1 MNHMTQ
7 NIAKPLKFKGLTQKQ
22 AIKDILVRYYPDS
35 SKRTQHTLKTVNTI
49 RKEIGDAYTQKFVD
63 KFWES
68 GEQKMIF
75 KLRRGIEI
83 VMWIR

>member
-1 MNHMTQ
+1 MTTK
-7 NIAKPLKFKGLTQKQ
+7 NANTLKFKGLTRKQ
-22 AIKDILVRYYPDS
+22 ATKDILIRFYPDS

-49 RKEIGDAYTQKFVD
+49 RTEIGDAFTQKFVD

-68 GEQKMIF
+68 GEQKMVF

>member
-1 MNHMTQ
+1 MTTATR
-7 NIAKPLKFKGLTQKQ
+7 NTLAFKGLTQKQ
-22 AIKDILVRYYPDS
+22 ATRDILVRYYPDA

-49 RKEIGDAYTQKFVD
+49 RTIIGDGFTEKFVD